1 MNSSSL
7 INLVLLYFKLNSGI
21 GNDAKVI
28 MKEGM
33 DVINSLTK
41 ALKDADKV
49 KILDLSSQQ
58 LTSLSEEI
66 GQLTILGINW

>member
-1 MNSSSL
+1 
-7 INLVLLYFKLNSGI
+7 
-21 GNDAKVI
+21 
-28 MKEGM
+28 MK
-33 DVINSLTK
+33 IYYSLTE

-66 GQLTILGINW
+66 NQLTILGINW